1 MTYRRAIN
9 QRLTDTGA
17 SAAEAA
23 EEDPA
28 LVVRCWPSIGEETLP
43 RVVQR
48 NGQPVLDGGWE
59 EVDDDPAAEDA

>member
-9 QRLTDTGA
+9 QRLSDADA
-17 SAAEAA
+17 SAA

-28 LVVRCWPSIGEETLP
+28 LVVRCWPSFGEETLP

-48 NGQPVLDGGWE
+48 NGHAVLDGGWE
-59 EVDDDPAAEDA
+59 EVDDEPAAGDS